1 MKLYNITIK
10 NDDKKGKSLQVKVES
25 YKEFLKW
32 LELQRG
38 FLIFSILFIN
48 AFPSC
53 KKEFLRYE

>member
-32 LELQRG
+32 LELLYVFERNEK
-38 FLIFSILFIN
+38 ISHIKVKN
-48 AFPSC
+48 Y
-53 KKEFLRYE
+53 KEVF